1 MDNGKKRTLAEAV
14 ETLEKE
20 GLEACVEKHP
30 TTYVQYS
37 RGLEKLDHRYQTKRL
52 KTKHRNVEV
61 IVCWGDPGS
70 GKSYWG
76 QNYLPESTFSLPVA
90 NKGGVTWF
98 DGYEGEKVLLME
110 DFTGKVD
117 YRNLLQ
123 YLDNYPLQVQVK
135 GGYVW
140 AQWEVVIITSNF
152 EPGS

>member
-117 YRNLLQ
+117 YRWTTGRNALWQ
-123 YLDNYPLQVQVK
+123 KQSK
-135 GGYVW
+135 H
-140 AQWEVVIITSNF
+140 
-152 EPGS
+152 